1 MELSS
6 STILALF
13 VAVASISLVHSLPTR
28 AQDVLQETSGMTM
41 DKRPKYMDTRRDL
54 DIFKDLVLMS
64 IQELVDEERLNP
76 AVLSEDETDK
86 HFQTQYR
93 TYFVEH
99 DSLVDEERLNPAV
112 LSEDETDKGVEK
124 RAYMGICVR
133 RQHNQI
139 RHFPCL
145 RSGR

>member
-6 STILALF
+6 STLLALVLV
-13 VAVASISLVHSLPTR
+13 VATISLAHSLPTR
-28 AQDVLQETSGMTM
+28 AEDVLQETSGMTLN
-41 DKRPKYMDTRRDL
+41 KRPKYMDTRRDL

-76 AVLSEDETDK
+76 AVLNEDE
-86 HFQTQYR
+86 
-93 TYFVEH
+93 
-99 DSLVDEERLNPAV
+99 N
-112 LSEDETDKGVEK
+112 DKGVEK
-124 RAYMGICVR
+124 RAYMGICVS